1 MKIDEAMKKLLY
13 ILLALSVFWAC
24 SDEPEFP
31 DPGLDSTRT
40 AVDTIRL
47 DTIET
52 YLISMNVE
60 APNGVE
66 KIQLLNGRNY
76 EVLEEFSEE
85 YRGKK
90 NFVFEYS
97 VDLTSIKVDTTLLY
111 IVKVIDQEMRS
122 YNKGFTLNVLKHS
135 APEIKL
141 VGASDVMGLVSPVF
155 EVKMLFET
163 GLNTIRSYRVLFEGN
178 VLDETTFDEPLHEY
192 KYKNVFNVDMEMGQE
207 YALRIELTDDKG
219 TVGFKDVTLRL
230 IEAKRPKKVAVS
242 VQGTPKTDF
251 YFYYNE
257 LNVLDSLVCTNYR
270 RVMQGNQ
277 LVDVG
282 YYARYDFGYTAE
294 GMVSSIVHTSDD
306 GVKINEYSYLP
317 GTKRLNAIQD
327 PDYSSSDITVAEWYD
342 DGNVKSYYVGT
353 DAIPKDDVYYVNDI
367 RGDERVFAEYWV
379 SRGER
384 QHCEDMTSIHIPT
397 YFPELPSVL
406 CGTKSYWAEIFLY
419 KYVFARTV
427 TTKDGIEQSRLV
439 YETDNIGQVTR
450 LRRTE
455 KDMIGR
461 EMSTDYVF
469 TYE

>member
-207 YALRIELTDDKG
+207 YALRIELTDDR
-219 TVGFKDVTLRL
+219 VRW
-230 IEAKRPKKVAVS
+230 
-242 VQGTPKTDF
+242 
-251 YFYYNE
+251 
-257 LNVLDSLVCTNYR
+257 DSR
-270 RVMQGNQ
+270 M
-277 LVDVG
+277 
-282 YYARYDFGYTAE
+282 
-294 GMVSSIVHTSDD
+294 
-306 GVKINEYSYLP
+306 
-317 GTKRLNAIQD
+317 
-327 PDYSSSDITVAEWYD
+327 
-342 DGNVKSYYVGT
+342 
-353 DAIPKDDVYYVNDI
+353 
-367 RGDERVFAEYWV
+367 
-379 SRGER
+379 
-384 QHCEDMTSIHIPT
+384 
-397 YFPELPSVL
+397 
-406 CGTKSYWAEIFLY
+406 
-419 KYVFARTV
+419 
-427 TTKDGIEQSRLV
+427 
-439 YETDNIGQVTR
+439 
-450 LRRTE
+450 
-455 KDMIGR
+455 
-461 EMSTDYVF
+461 
-469 TYE
+469 

>member
-1 MKIDEAMKKLLY
+1 MKIDKTMKNLLY
-13 ILLALSVFWAC
+13 ILLSLSIFWAC

-40 AVDTIRL
+40 SVDTVRL
-47 DTIET
+47 DTMEA

-85 YRGKK
+85 YKGKK

-97 VDLTSIKVDTTLLY
+97 VDLTNIKVDTTLLY
-111 IVKVIDQEMRS
+111 IVKVIDQDMRS

-155 EVKMLFET
+155 EMKMLFET
-163 GLNTIRSYRVLFEGN
+163 GLNMIRSYRVLFEGD
-178 VLDETTFDEPLHEY
+178 VLDEATFKEPLHEY
-192 KYKNVFNVDMEMGQE
+192 KYKNIFNVDMEMGQE

-219 TVGFKDVTLRL
+219 TVGSKDVTLRL

-242 VQGTPKTDF
+242 VTGTPKTDF

-282 YYARYDFGYTAE
+282 YYARYDFEYMAE
-294 GMVSSIVHTSDD
+294 GMVSRIVYTSDD
-306 GVKINEYSYLP
+306 GVKVNEYSYSL
-317 GTKRLNAIQD
+317 GTKKLNAIQD
-327 PDYSSSDITVAEWYD
+327 PDNSSSDITVAEWYE
-342 DGNVKSYYVGT
+342 DGNVKSYYMGT
-353 DAIPKDDVYYVNDI
+353 NAIPVDNVYYVSDI
-367 RGDERVFAEYWV
+367 RGDKRVFAEYWV
-379 SRGER
+379 SRGGR

-406 CGTKSYWAEIFLY
+406 CGTKNYWAEIFLY

-427 TTKDGIEQSRLV
+427 TTEDGLEQSRLI

-455 KDMIGR
+455 KDFIGR
-461 EMSTDYVF
+461 ETSTDYVF